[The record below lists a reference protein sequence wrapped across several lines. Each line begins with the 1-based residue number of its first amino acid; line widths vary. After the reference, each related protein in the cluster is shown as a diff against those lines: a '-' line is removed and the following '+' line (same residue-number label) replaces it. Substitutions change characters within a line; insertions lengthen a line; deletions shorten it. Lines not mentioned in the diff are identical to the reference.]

1 MSTAKKSIIDFIKSY
16 TSENLDIKYEIELIF
31 QDVLNCK
38 KIDLYTNK
46 NLSINNNQGQ
56 IIDDYIKR
64 VKSGEPVQYVLSKAP
79 FYGRFF
85 FVTQDVLIPRFDSE
99 LIIDILN
106 QHEVCDKLLEIG
118 VGSGNLAV
126 TIAAEQLANEIIATD
141 ISQKKLDIAI
151 HNKKNICPNSKIK
164 FIIDDFFNSHLCPN
178 EKFDII
184 ISNPP
189 YIPQHQIVHLDNSV
203 KNHEPIDALT
213 DGYDGFNFY
222 KQFALAGNDLLKE
235 NGFMLLEIGVDND
248 LKSLYDIFS
257 MYDFKVYKDINKI
270 PRVIKIS

>member
-1 MSTAKKSIIDFIKSY
+1 MSTIKKSIIDFIKSY
-16 TSENLDIKYEIELIF
+16 TSKNLDIKYEIELIF

-46 NLSINNNQGQ
+46 NLSINNKEGQ

-64 VKSGEPVQYVLSKAP
+64 VKSGESVQYVLSKAP

-106 QHEVCDKLLEIG
+106 QHETCDKLLEIG

-141 ISQKKLDIAI
+141 ISQKKIDIAI
-151 HNKKNICPNSKIK
+151 HNKKYICPDSKIK
-164 FIIDDFFNSHLCPN
+164 FIIDDFFNSRLCSN

-203 KNHEPIDALT
+203 KNYEPIDALT
-213 DGYDGFNFY
+213 DGYEGLNFY
-222 KQFALAGNDLLKE
+222 KQFALMGNDLLKE
-235 NGFMLLEIGVDND
+235 NGFMLLEIGVDNNLD
-248 LKSLYDIFS
+248 SLYNIFS